1 MVKVNSYF
9 LAETFMKVIGVEGQE
24 MATQFLTGK
33 MVTDMKV
40 NLFKIKEMVL
50 AGFFGKMGL
59 FIMVIMKMMRKVVL
73 DDIYN
78 NAAISMKD
86 NSSKANKMVMGKFGT
101 IKLTNSGVT
110 FIKEIGKITN
120 AQARVNTFL
129 QMERDTLDSF

>member
-1 MVKVNSYF
+1 
-9 LAETFMKVIGVEGQE
+9 MKVIGVEGQE
-24 MATQFLTGK
+24 MATQFLAGK

-50 AGFFGKMGL
+50 AGLLGKMGL

-73 DDIYN
+73 DDISTN
-78 NAAISMKD
+78 VAISMKD

-101 IKLTNSGVT
+101 IKLTISGVT